1 MKIKP
6 TGLLYSFLAGSSLL
20 LAPALHAA
28 DGSWN
33 VDADGDWGTDT
44 NWTGTT
50 IADGTDFTATF
61 GNVITA
67 DRIINLDA
75 DRTIGN
81 ITASDTTHNYTIS
94 GDNILTLDVTSG
106 QSIIDVTSNRELT
119 ISSVIAGSDGLSKS
133 GAGSLFLGGANT
145 FTGGIDLSAG
155 RLVVSNNADEANNL
169 GDASNV
175 LTFSGDAEF
184 YNANGGVTMGQGIQI
199 NTGVTAS
206 ITGAFG
212 ESFQFDGVLSGDGTM
227 NVQSYSASFS
237 TEFRNTANTFTGN
250 IIINTVDSLTLRMRS
265 LADSVSTIGL
275 DSAANNGAIFQLM
288 SGATSGMTFNNRQF
302 ELIENGNSSTNL
314 GRQARIQNNSD
325 QAFTI
330 NTDLLVTGTGN
341 KKLFLDSST
350 ASGNNNNF
358 NGAIIDAIGEDV
370 LTLYKAGAGSWNL
383 GGVNTYEGDTIVDAG
398 TLTLAENAEL
408 LFVIGALGGEN
419 NAILGDASNAA
430 LNLDGFFRFN
440 LTDASTTV
448 NDSWNIVDVDNL
460 TETYGSTFG
469 VFSIVGAFTEDVPDS
484 RLWSIS
490 ENGTTYEFSEV
501 SGVLT
506 VVPEPSAIALIGL
519 GGLVLLRRRRR
530 G

>member
-1 MKIKP
+1 M
-6 TGLLYSFLAGSSLL
+6 
-20 LAPALHAA
+20 
-28 DGSWN
+28 
-33 VDADGDWGTDT
+33 
-44 NWTGTT
+44 
-50 IADGTDFTATF
+50 
-61 GNVITA
+61 
-67 DRIINLDA
+67 
-75 DRTIGN
+75 
-81 ITASDTTHNYTIS
+81 
-94 GDNILTLDVTSG
+94 
-106 QSIIDVTSNRELT
+106 
-119 ISSVIAGSDGLSKS
+119 IAGSDGLSKT

-206 ITGAFG
+206 ITGSFG
-212 ESFQFDGVLSGDGTM
+212 ENFQFDGVLSGDGTM
-227 NVQSYSASFS
+227 NVQSYSAAFS
-237 TEFRNTANTFTGN
+237 TEFLNTANTFTGN
-250 IIINTVDSLTLRMRS
+250 IIINTSDSLRLGMRS
-265 LADSVSTIGL
+265 LADTVSTTIGL

-302 ELIENGNSSTNL
+302 ELIENGNSATNL
-314 GRQARIQNNSD
+314 ARQARIQNNSD

-330 NTDLLVTGTGN
+330 STDLLVTGTGN

-448 NDSWNIVDVDNL
+448 SDSWNIVDVDNL

-469 VFSIVGAFTEDVPDS
+469 VFSIVGAFTENDPG
-484 RLWSIS
+484 LWSIS
-490 ENGTTYEFSEV
+490 EKGTTYSFSET
-501 SGVLT
+501 SGMLT